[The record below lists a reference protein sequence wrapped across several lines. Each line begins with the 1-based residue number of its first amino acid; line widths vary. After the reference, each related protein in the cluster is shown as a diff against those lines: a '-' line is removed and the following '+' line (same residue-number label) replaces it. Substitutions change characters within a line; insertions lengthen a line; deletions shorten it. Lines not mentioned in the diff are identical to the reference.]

1 MRRKE
6 PIKNIMS
13 TDPYTVQKGEPLSHV
28 RQLLVEHS
36 YLHHVPILDG
46 KRLVGILSST
56 DLAALSLEAYGTD
69 PRLSD
74 NLLDTRFKVEGVMHQ
89 PIYLSKDETVRDAA
103 RLLNTG
109 RFHSLPVVDN
119 ETDRNLVGI
128 VTSTDLVRF
137 LNGVLSNK

>member
-6 PIKNIMS
+6 PIKTIM
-13 TDPYTVQKGEPLSHV
+13 TTNPHFVQRGEPLSHV
-28 RQLLVEHS
+28 RQLLAEHS
-36 YLHHVPILDG
+36 YLHHVPVVDG

-56 DLAALSLEAYGTD
+56 DLISLTLEAYGTD

-74 NLLDTRFKVEGVMHQ
+74 KLLDSQFTVESAMHKQ
-89 PIYLSKDETVRDAA
+89 VTYLTQDETIRDAA

-119 ETDRNLVGI
+119 DKDRNLVGI
-128 VTSTDLVRF
+128 VTSTDLIRF
-137 LNGVLSNK
+137 LNGVLNN